1 MDVDVAILGGGA
13 AGLSAARETVRRGAT
28 PVIVNAGPLGGDCTF
43 TGCVPSKTVI
53 ESANRG
59 LGFVEAFDR
68 ARQVID
74 RIASTETAA
83 TMAEEGVAVI
93 DDEGALA
100 IRNGRPVI
108 AVGGRTIQ
116 ARGFVLAL
124 GSRPFV
130 PEIPGL
136 ADVDH
141 LTTDDL
147 WQLRTAPASMAV
159 IGGGAIGCELS
170 QALARLGV
178 RVTVVE
184 LAPRLLVNE
193 EPQASSIAADALK
206 SAGVEV
212 LTGVTVVAAQPGG
225 DGAMLTLDDG
235 RVLDA
240 ERTLVAVGRRANS
253 HRGGLQDV
261 GIELDRGY
269 VVNGDDLATSL
280 DGVYVAG
287 DLSGRLQFTHAA
299 DHMGR
304 LAATNILSRLAR
316 LRPARFRSGQI
327 PMVTFTRPEIARI
340 GLSETEAARSV
351 DGAMVAELPLTEHDR
366 ALTAFATDGYIK
378 LIAGPRPGIGMAG
391 GGRIVGATIV
401 AERAGEMISEIA
413 LAVRV
418 GAFTG
423 RLAQTVHPY
432 PTWSYGLAKAAA
444 QFFTT
449 IEGRTARPAAEE
461 ST

>member
-178 RVTVVE
+178 RVTV
-184 LAPRLLVNE
+184 
-193 EPQASSIAADALK
+193 
-206 SAGVEV
+206 
-212 LTGVTVVAAQPGG
+212 
-225 DGAMLTLDDG
+225 
-235 RVLDA
+235 
-240 ERTLVAVGRRANS
+240 
-253 HRGGLQDV
+253 
-261 GIELDRGY
+261 
-269 VVNGDDLATSL
+269 
-280 DGVYVAG
+280 
-287 DLSGRLQFTHAA
+287 
-299 DHMGR
+299 
-304 LAATNILSRLAR
+304 
-316 LRPARFRSGQI
+316 
-327 PMVTFTRPEIARI
+327 
-340 GLSETEAARSV
+340 
-351 DGAMVAELPLTEHDR
+351 
-366 ALTAFATDGYIK
+366 
-378 LIAGPRPGIGMAG
+378 
-391 GGRIVGATIV
+391 
-401 AERAGEMISEIA
+401 
-413 LAVRV
+413 
-418 GAFTG
+418 
-423 RLAQTVHPY
+423 
-432 PTWSYGLAKAAA
+432 
-444 QFFTT
+444 
-449 IEGRTARPAAEE
+449 
-461 ST
+461 